1 MKVVRQTL
9 KPVSFILAFFMLMIS
24 GPFQSA
30 YAVIIGTETV
40 LDSARGQEARATLKQ
55 LLARDAVQNALVVRG
70 IDPGEAEARIDSLSE
85 AEAIHAA
92 DKFDQLPAASG
103 DHQAPDRVLGILGG
117 AVAPV
122 LDAANLNEPA
132 AVQLVVLRIVS
143 PQRLAGGRIESRHLG
158 HAGGHVDDAVD
169 HQRRASE
176 VAGANLGVILE
187 QRVG

>member
-24 GPFQSA
+24 GPYQSA

-55 LLARDAVQNALVVRG
+55 LLAREAVQNALVARW
-70 IDPGEAEARIDSLSE
+70 IDSGEAEARIDSLSD

-103 DHQAPDRVLGILGG
+103 FFETLLIVAFLVFLILLITDISGYTDIFPF
-117 AVAPV
+117 VKSK
-122 LDAANLNEPA
+122 
-132 AVQLVVLRIVS
+132 R
-143 PQRLAGGRIESRHLG
+143 
-158 HAGGHVDDAVD
+158 
-169 HQRRASE
+169 
-176 VAGANLGVILE
+176 
-187 QRVG
+187 